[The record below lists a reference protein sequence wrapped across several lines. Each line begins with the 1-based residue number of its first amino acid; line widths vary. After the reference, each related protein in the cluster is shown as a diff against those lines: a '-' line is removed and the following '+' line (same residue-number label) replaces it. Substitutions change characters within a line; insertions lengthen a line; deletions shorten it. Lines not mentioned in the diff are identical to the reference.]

1 MKRSEMNGQAAKRQ
15 WQKMSGGWLL
25 AVVCLLFASS
35 CRAPAPETGRYQ
47 WVIVPQGEG
56 RQDQIC
62 VSDTVTGEVAVWD
75 GSSWSPSYMA
85 PLSTPDWNDIRK
97 QRERNTKRAEREKKL
112 QEEAREKREAFVKS
126 FSQMSLEKQVAWA
139 KSIRIVRIHRR
150 VCLGTPEIFPASFSL
165 EILEDLK
172 GEKNLAKRDARPYN
186 KEAVDDLV
194 VWFNGMADGGSL
206 ELGLSH
212 KEFDKERV
220 FPAPAMIIDDVKA
233 EIKRQEEKQ
242 KEVHAENH

>member
-1 MKRSEMNGQAAKRQ
+1 MNGQTTKRRG
-15 WQKMSGGWLL
+15 QKTSGGWLL

-35 CRAPAPETGRYQ
+35 CRAPAPEAGRYQ

-62 VSDTVTGEVAVWD
+62 VCDTVTGEVAVWN
-75 GSSWSPSYMA
+75 GSSSWTPFYMA

-97 QRERNTKRAEREKKL
+97 QREWEKKRAERNKKL
-112 QEEAREKREAFVKS
+112 QEEAREKRAAFVKS

-139 KSIRIVRIHRR
+139 KSIKIVRIHRR
-150 VCLGTPEIFPASFSL
+150 VWSGDSKHLPAGLSL
-165 EILEDLK
+165 EIVEDLK
-172 GEKNLAKRDARPYN
+172 GEKNLVKRDARPYN

-212 KEFDKERV
+212 KEFDKEKV
-220 FPAPAMIIDDVKA
+220 FPAPATIIDDVKA

-242 KEVHAENH
+242 KEAHAENH